1 LHKNVQST
9 LLHLSQKKK
18 NMKKANIPHF
28 GLYGESSW
36 INNPEFFHIEDIE
49 SRSSNFGWKIS
60 PHRHTQLF
68 QILILKSGEAKVQ
81 LDEQQHKLQGAW
93 AIIVPAGVVHGFRFA
108 PDTDGRVISIAE
120 PLVEEAYQEKAANF
134 IKPLLSQPCYIN
146 FNGHRNL
153 FSELWP
159 LIQQLET
166 ESARIREGRAL
177 MSEYLIKAILLLL
190 HRQRISGATS
200 ISNKA
205 EGSHAQHLKE
215 LIEQNYRQHWSSDQ
229 YAQALGTSTSRLNRV
244 SKRTFNQSILD
255 LAHDRLLIE
264 AKRSLIYTARS
275 VEEISYDLGFK
286 DPGYFSRF
294 FKRSAGIPPGKFRAL
309 SNQPSI

>member
-1 LHKNVQST
+1 MKQST
-9 LLHLSQKKK
+9 
-18 NMKKANIPHF
+18 IPHF

-36 INNPEFFHIEDIE
+36 INDPEFFHIEDIE
-49 SRSSNFGWKIS
+49 YRSSDLGWKIT
-60 PHRHTQLF
+60 PHRHAQLF
-68 QILILKSGEAKVQ
+68 QILILKSGEVKVQ
-81 LDEQQHKLQGAW
+81 LDEKQHKLQGAW

-120 PLVEEAYQEKAANF
+120 PLLEDTHQEKATSF
-134 IKPLLSQPCYIN
+134 IKPLLSQPCYID

-159 LIQQLET
+159 LIQQLES
-166 ESARIREGRAL
+166 ESTLIREGRAL
-177 MSEYLIKAILLLL
+177 MSEYLIKAILILLY
-190 HRQRISGATS
+190 RQFRHD
-200 ISNKA
+200 SNNTTNKT
-205 EGSHAQHLKE
+205 ETSHAHQLKE
-215 LIEQNYRQHWSSDQ
+215 LIEAHYREHWTSHQ
-229 YAQALGTSTSRLNRV
+229 YADALGTSTSRLNRL
-244 SKRTFNQSILD
+244 SKTTFNQSVLD
-255 LAHDRLLIE
+255 LIHDRVLLE

-294 FKRSAGIPPGKFRAL
+294 FKRSAGVPPGKFRVL